1 MSKQELIDAI
11 RELLDKST
19 VRELEGFLIYIDTY
33 FRYKKKD

>member
-33 FRYKKKD
+33 LRYKKKD